1 MRLPADFDAEIWSI
15 VAQIPAGRI
24 ATYGQLARL
33 AGMPGY
39 ARRVGRA
46 MAAAPEGRHCHR
58 VVNASGRTAPGWT
71 RQRELLE
78 AEGVR
83 FRRNG
88 CADLAHLID
97 GF

>member
-46 MAAAPEGRHCHR
+46 MAAAPEGLPCHR

>member
-46 MAAAPEGRHCHR
+46 MAAAPEGLPCHR
-58 VVNASGRTAPGWT
+58 VVNSQGSTAPGWT